1 MVYQLNQT
9 TQMGKMTE
17 EMLEKL
23 IERNKQTEST
33 PMTITTTKQC
43 NKQINTKKIEEAK
56 QAENKRQIAKLH
68 EEEYNNLKERD
79 HRLALNILVAE
90 RETLEAQV
98 AEYKT
103 IIQMHETGKSQ
114 LTEAEIISIYKL
126 YEHLQIQKQ
135 KLDKRIEK
143 YDLKAAERIHR
154 DEDKEKLI
162 KTLAKKMERSH
173 P

>member
-9 TQMGKMTE
+9 TQLGKITE

-33 PMTITTTKQC
+33 LQARTTTTQR

-56 QAENKRQIAKLH
+56 LVEEERHMVKLH
-68 EEEYNNLKERD
+68 EQEYNNLKERD
-79 HRLALNILVAE
+79 HRLALNILVEE
-90 RETLEAQV
+90 RKTLEAQV
-98 AEYKT
+98 EEYKMT
-103 IIQMHETGKSQ
+103 IKMYETGKSQ
-114 LTEAEIISIYKL
+114 LSDIEIISIYKL

-135 KLDKRIEK
+135 QLDKRIAK
-143 YDLKAAERIHR
+143 YDPKEAERISR
-154 DEDKEKLI
+154 DEDKENLI
-162 KTLAKKMERSH
+162 KTLAKKMELS